1 MIRGLSNAESKKLLA
16 EHGINSIEE
25 KYEKNVILWFL
36 GQFKDVLSILLFVAA
51 GLSFFISNLIDA
63 LLILTIV
70 IINAI
75 FKMYQEVKAEKAISA
90 LKHLT
95 ITTARVIREGKEMEL
110 DSSFLVPG
118 DIVKIEEGG
127 KIPADGKI
135 LESINLEINEA
146 SLTGESMLVH
156 KDVNESVFMGTIV
169 LKGRGIMQITG
180 TGMNTEFGQIARSL
194 SKIDRTTTP
203 FQRKLNGLLRL
214 IGLVGVVIAFFVIG
228 ISLIQGASYLSS
240 AILAIALAVAILPEG
255 LPAVTTITLAL
266 GVKEMAKRNAIV
278 RRLESIESIGSV
290 TLIAT
295 DKTGTLTNNDMRV
308 SELFIDN
315 KIYTEGNFPDINNK
329 TFSKLIT
336 NAVLCSTA
344 SLISTH
350 DGKNWEVLG
359 DPTEGALLLLAQ
371 QVGINPELQRKEWTI
386 LKEVPFDSLSKTMS
400 VMVKNKDSKEIT
412 FLKGAPETVF
422 DRCEKVIVNGKEELL
437 TNEKKKHLQ
446 EVFNDWT
453 EKGLRVLAF
462 SYSSSPE
469 VFIGMVAMQDS
480 LRPEAKGAVE
490 KAHKAGIKVIMI
502 TGDNEKTAE
511 SVGIGVGIIS
521 NGDFILTGNQIEKLT
536 DEELLEKLPK
546 TKIFARTNPLQK
558 SRIVSLYQRL
568 GEIIAVT
575 GDGVNDAVALK
586 QADVGVAM
594 GKIGT
599 DVARETSDIIIMDDN
614 FATIV
619 IAIEEGRHIVRN
631 LKNAIKYQ
639 LSTNMSEGLALIFGL
654 VFGISNLFFAV
665 QILYVNLIG
674 DGIPALALA
683 FSPRENHLMDRRPD
697 KKMQLIKKF
706 DLIYILSVAFMAT
719 IIIVGSY
726 FIFRIWGEALGR
738 TAAFSV
744 LAIIQSFVFVDLWL
758 SHRPAHRNIKDL
770 LSPLFLLAFIFPI
783 MTQFLITQIPFLA
796 HIFRIET
803 VSIFFFLMF
812 IAVSAFMLAGVW
824 AIKKL
829 ISPLLCLQ

>member
-16 EHGINSIEE
+16 EYGTNSIEE
-25 KYEKNVILWFL
+25 KYDRNVALWFL
-36 GQFKDVLSILLFVAA
+36 GQFKDTLSILLFVAA

-75 FKMYQEVKAEKAISA
+75 FKLYQEVKAEKAIST

-110 DSSFLVPG
+110 DSRFLVPG

-146 SLTGESMLVH
+146 SLTGESMLIY
-156 KDVNESVFMGTIV
+156 KGVNESVFMGTIV
-169 LKGRGIMQITG
+169 LKGRAIMQITG

-194 SKIDRTTTP
+194 SSIDRTATP

-214 IGLVGVVIAFFVIG
+214 IGLLGVVIAFFVIG

-240 AILAIALAVAILPEG
+240 VILAIALAVAILPEG

-266 GVKEMAKRNAIV
+266 GVKEMAKRNTIV

-315 KIYTEGNFPDINNK
+315 KIYTEDNFPDINNQ

-344 SLISTH
+344 SLISTK
-350 DGKNWEVLG
+350 DGKSWEVLG

-371 QVGINPELQRKEWTI
+371 RVGVNPELQRKEWTI

-400 VMVKNKDSKEIT
+400 VIVKSKDSKEMT

-422 DRCEKVIVNGKEELL
+422 DRCEKIIINGKEELL

-446 EVFNDWT
+446 EVFNNWT

-462 SYSSSPE
+462 SYSGSPE

-511 SVGIGVGIIS
+511 SVGVGVGIIS

-546 TKIFARTNPLQK
+546 IKIFARTNPLQK

-568 GEIIAVT
+568 GEVIAVT
-575 GDGVNDAVALK
+575 GDGVNDVVALK

-631 LKNAIKYQ
+631 LKNAVKYQ
-639 LSTNMSEGLALIFGL
+639 LSTNMSEGLALILGL
-654 VFGISNLFFAV
+654 TLGISNLFFAV
-665 QILYVNLIG
+665 QILYVNLIS

-683 FSPRENHLMDRRPD
+683 FSPRENHLMDRHPD

-706 DLIYILSVAFMAT
+706 DLIYILLVAFMAT

-726 FIFRIWGEALGR
+726 FVFRIWGETLGK

-758 SHRPAHRNIKDL
+758 SHRSVHKNIKDL
-770 LSPLFLLAFIFPI
+770 LSPLFLLAFILPI
-783 MTQFLITQIPFLA
+783 MTQFFITQIPAFA
-796 HIFRIET
+796 HVFKIET
-803 VSIFFFLMF
+803 VPVLFFFMF
-812 IAVSAFMLAGVW
+812 IAVSAVMLVGVG

-829 ISPLLCLQ
+829 IA